1 MDNLRNSAPTSAAD
15 QAAETATTISGG
27 TTGPTQTHTGSA
39 QPHTGPSQTRTGP
52 AHTGGRTSAPAEHE
66 PVSVS
71 ATAWS
76 AARDNRRRTTLM
88 IAKGVSVPLIAAGLI
103 TAGSP
108 GFGGYKVQSGD
119 TLSHIA
125 QRYGTT
131 VNALVKLNHLPG
143 NGNAI
148 YVGDI
153 LKLPGKGGSGKT
165 VRPQR
170 PRAGVVYVIKPGD
183 TIERIARRYKIK
195 QSALLAA
202 NGLTRS
208 ARIFAGKPLRIP
220 IAVPGKPAKP
230 PKTSKPAKPKKKNNT
245 FAGRTYSD
253 KVVAAADR
261 NRAILRSRDLPS
273 RAQIRALIIA
283 TAKRHG
289 VNPNLALAISWQESG
304 WKQRVVSPANAI
316 GAMQVI
322 PSTGRFSSNIVGR
335 DLDLLKPRD
344 NITAGVVLLDRL
356 TNAAEL
362 PIAIA
367 GYYQGLGGVRRHG
380 MYADTKVYVQ
390 NVTRIMNRLD
400 QGWNPAG

>member
-1 MDNLRNSAPTSAAD
+1 MDNLRVPTNAD
-15 QAAETATTISGG
+15 LNADLADPAVEPATTSG
-27 TTGPTQTHTGSA
+27 P
-39 QPHTGPSQTRTGP
+39 TGPSGTT
-52 AHTGGRTSAPAEHE
+52 TTAPAESE

-71 ATAWS
+71 ATAWATS
-76 AARDNRRRTTLM
+76 TRGKRRTALTV
-88 IAKGVSVPLIAAGLI
+88 AKGVGVPLIAAGLI

-108 GFGGYKVQSGD
+108 GLGGYKVQSGD

-131 VNALVKLNHLPG
+131 VGALVKLNHLPG

-148 YVGDI
+148 YAGDI

-165 VRPQR
+165 TRPAR
-170 PRAGVVYVIKPGD
+170 PTGVVYVIKAGD

-202 NGLTRS
+202 NGLARTD
-208 ARIFAGKPLRIP
+208 RIFAGKPLRIP
-220 IAVPGKPAKP
+220 VASKPPVAAKP
-230 PKTSKPAKPKKKNNT
+230 KKKKNNT

-273 RAQIRALIIA
+273 RRQMRALIIA

-322 PSTGRFSSNIVGR
+322 PSTGRFSSSIVGR

-344 NITAGVVLLDRL
+344 NVTAGVVLLDRL
-356 TNAAEL
+356 TSAAEL

-380 MYADTKVYVQ
+380 MYADTKVYVK
-390 NVTRIMNRLD
+390 NVTRILIKLN
-400 QGWNPAG
+400 QGWNPAA